1 MSDVNYNITWDESG
15 KHFYETGV
23 DHGVLYLQDSNGA
36 YPKGEA
42 WNGLSAVTQSPSGA
56 EANPIYADNI
66 KYLNL
71 FSVED
76 FGGTIEAY
84 YYPDGFEK
92 CNGRREIVEGSGVYV
107 SMQERATFGLTY
119 RTKLGND
126 VEGDDYAYKLHI
138 VYGAKASPSEM
149 NYQTTNDSPEPI
161 AMSWEFSTIPVNVPG
176 FKPTAYIELSAKDVD
191 ADKLAALETILYGTA
206 AEGQTAAVEGRL
218 PLPEEII
225 DLLD

>member
-1 MSDVNYNITWDESG
+1 M
-15 KHFYETGV
+15 
-23 DHGVLYLQDSNGA
+23 LYLQDSNGA